1 MTSNGLW
8 LIRPSYTVL
17 GMELNMFFFFYGAG
31 GYISERT
38 GRKRNEGRKF
48 TWLMVNLSDS
58 GLTMHMLRGVLAG
71 YITVFANGTR
81 RLCAVVM
88 RRLQR

>member
-1 MTSNGLW
+1 
-8 LIRPSYTVL
+8 
-17 GMELNMFFFFYGAG
+17 
-31 GYISERT
+31 
-38 GRKRNEGRKF
+38 
-48 TWLMVNLSDS
+48 MVNLSDS
-58 GLTMHMLRGVLAG
+58 GLTMHMLRGVLAA